1 MDKKILFNM
10 LCIIFITGINDC
22 RGDLAFKYFASNV
35 QRFLR
40 IAPKAWHNYIRIFMY
55 RYFKRNQLHKVTFNI
70 RISKIYIYSITFMAL
85 KDKSLQPVDMIQNL
99 SLYKTNVLW
108 TSGKIFIS
116 LPSYKYGS
124 FIFQF
129 YFDLNSELRLNL
141 KFILLH
147 LRGVLLKCQYDKLEV
162 KLNQNLINT
171 KSTYKYCGYYSNFIL
186 YPDMHDFIVII
197 SLQLMKPFDLDA
209 FFSVTDKNFI
219 SNPLDL
225 ALNTKEP
232 LVLIQL
238 LCYKIVRK
246 YYLTSF
252 LVSITKIYR
261 LQIYIANQR
270 KRIM

>member
-1 MDKKILFNM
+1 
-10 LCIIFITGINDC
+10 
-22 RGDLAFKYFASNV
+22 
-35 QRFLR
+35 
-40 IAPKAWHNYIRIFMY
+40 
-55 RYFKRNQLHKVTFNI
+55 
-70 RISKIYIYSITFMAL
+70 MAL
-85 KDKSLQPVDMIQNL
+85 KDKSLQPVDMIQNV

-116 LPSYKYGS
+116 LPSYKHGS

-141 KFILLH
+141 TFILLH
-147 LRGVLLKCQYDKLEV
+147 LRDVLLKCQYDKLEV
-162 KLNQNLINT
+162 KLNQKLINT

-209 FFSVTDKNFI
+209 LFSVTDKDFI

-261 LQIYIANQR
+261 LQIDIAKSKEKNYVLYDGPGYRFNILNKKGEKSHFVTSTFQCLLQFLLTFQFKWKCKDDSLFLFLPTAINSTR
-270 KRIM
+270 F